1 MHCGFMVWHSNK
13 IHLPFDTR
21 GILHIQSHSD
31 IRTVMRE
38 ILSSKFVTDN
48 DEVYSFRLL
57 AVVRTVW
64 LDVLVLFGAMPQQP

>member
-13 IHLPFDTR
+13 IYLPFDTR
-21 GILHIQSHSD
+21 GILRIQSHSD

>member
-1 MHCGFMVWHSNK
+1 
-13 IHLPFDTR
+13 
-21 GILHIQSHSD
+21 
-31 IRTVMRE
+31 MRE